1 MFDQTLERF
10 RVSGVVTGLL
20 MVLLL
25 LLGACSEDG
34 SGVTLPDGA
43 TLPEVS
49 APEVTA
55 PETTAPETTAPE
67 TTAPAPEAAPEP
79 EDDGSTVP
87 LWVVVVLGMI
97 IIGFIAYFAARS
109 GSKRQAQPV
118 PAPAPPAPA
127 PPAAPPVPADPA
139 QDAGD
144 QQGTEGV

>member
-43 TLPEVS
+43 TLPEIS
-49 APEVTA
+49 APEV
-55 PETTAPETTAPE
+55 TAPETTAPE

>member
-43 TLPEVS
+43 TLPEIS
-49 APEVTA
+49 APEV
-55 PETTAPETTAPE
+55 TAPETTAPE

-118 PAPAPPAPA
+118 PAPVPPAPAPPAPA
-127 PPAAPPVPADPA
+127 PPAVPPVPADPA
-139 QDAGD
+139 QGAGD
-144 QQGTEGV
+144 QQDTEGV